1 MNLRQAHD
9 IGESLQLKI
18 ENLTEVERAFVHLD
32 YECEHSPFSEH
43 KQV

>member
-1 MNLRQAHD
+1 MNLCQAHD

-18 ENLTEVERAFVHLD
+18 EHLTEVERAFVHLD